1 MGSQFVDLYSVDEAR
16 IRSALGSGDRKAR
29 NAWLRAI
36 RKQVGR
42 LPEADIEAREEA
54 AEQLIAGGVPPGDRP
69 DGHHFGY
76 AFLALCEAWADRRST
91 IECYV
96 IETFPA
102 LWALAA
108 QAGPNPFGVPQSPY
122 ASGHVGW
129 HEPSAVP
136 RLRQAF
142 AAVRAG
148 DPALARFGGSAENIG
163 AIDSVLAHAEG
174 AGRGVVVSWA
184 T

>member
-1 MGSQFVDLYSVDEAR
+1 VSVYSVDDAR
-16 IRSALGSGDRKAR
+16 VRAAIGSGDRKAR

-42 LPEADIEAREEA
+42 LAEDKIEAQEEA
-54 AEQLIAGGVPPGDRP
+54 AEQLVAGGVPPGERP

-76 AFLALCEAWADRRST
+76 AFLALCEAWADEKAT
-91 IECYV
+91 VECYV
-96 IETFPA
+96 AEAFPA

-108 QAGPNPFGVPQSPY
+108 GARPNPFGVPQSPY
-122 ASGHVGW
+122 ATGHVGW
-129 HEPSAVP
+129 HGPAAVP
-136 RLRQAF
+136 RLRRAL

-148 DPALARFGGSAENIG
+148 DPALSRFGGSAENVA
-163 AIDSVLAHAEG
+163 AIDAVLAHAEA

-184 T
+184 V